1 MNTPTTAPTPADRAT
16 AWLRH
21 RLGRAVLLSYVCALF
36 VPGPGLWLRH
46 THDLPLGPVIHL
58 PVSAAPCLLSLVLF
72 SAGLQVPVRELG
84 RVLRRPSALIAGLA
98 LHLAIPLL
106 VIPLVAFLLHR
117 TPDTDGGS
125 GLVTAMIL
133 VVTMP
138 VAAGA
143 TVWTG
148 KGDGDQPTMV
158 GLVLASTLLSPL
170 TTPLVIEFLA
180 PLLRGGYADSLTAN
194 LHTSGGG
201 FTLVGVVLPCATGIL
216 VRLALPAS
224 LLSRAL
230 ELVVPTALAGS
241 LVLTYVNASGAL
253 GSFIAQPRPL
263 LLVAALT
270 VAASVC
276 LLSFVL
282 GRCAARVLRLDPPAA
297 SSLTLACGM
306 NNSSA
311 SAVLLTAALPDK
323 PHLLLPVLA
332 YGLLQKTAANR
343 VVNPGAARGVRF
355 VGGLRTRG
363 RGPAAVRP
371 YRPPSRHG

>member
-1 MNTPTTAPTPADRAT
+1 MPD
-16 AWLRH
+16 
-21 RLGRAVLLSYVCALF
+21 
-36 VPGPGLWLRH
+36 PGLWLRH
-46 THDLPLGPVIHL
+46 TDALPLGPLIHL
-58 PVSAAPCLLSLVLF
+58 PVPAAPCLLSLVLF

-84 RVLRRPSALIAGLA
+84 RVLRRPSALFAGLA

-106 VIPLVAFLLHR
+106 AIPLLAIPLVAFLLHR

-133 VVTMP
+133 IVPMP

-170 TTPLVIEFLA
+170 TTPLVIQFLT
-180 PLLRGGYADSLTAN
+180 PLLSGGYPDSLT
-194 LHTSGGG
+194 TSLPTTGAG
-201 FTLVGVVLPCATGIL
+201 FTLAGVVLPCATGIL
-216 VRLALPAS
+216 VRIALPP
-224 LLSRAL
+224 RWTGQAL
-230 ELVVPTALAGS
+230 RVVAPVALAGS
-241 LVLTYVNASGAL
+241 LLLTYVNASGAL
-253 GSFIAQPRPL
+253 GSFIAHPHPL
-263 LLVAALT
+263 LTGAALIVAAL
-270 VAASVC
+270 VC
-276 LLSFVL
+276 LLSFAL
-282 GRCAARVLRLDPPAA
+282 GRGAARLLPLDPPAA

-311 SAVLLTAALPDK
+311 SAVLLTAALPDE

-343 VVNPGAARGVRF
+343 VVRPRARR
-355 VGGLRTRG
+355 
-363 RGPAAVRP
+363 PAC
-371 YRPPSRHG
+371 PSPTG